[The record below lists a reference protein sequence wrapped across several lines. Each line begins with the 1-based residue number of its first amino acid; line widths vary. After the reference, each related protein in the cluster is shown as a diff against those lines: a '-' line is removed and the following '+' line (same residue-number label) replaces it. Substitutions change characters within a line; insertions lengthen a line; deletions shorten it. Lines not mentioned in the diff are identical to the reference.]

1 MFLQFLLLARLMSH
15 IVIGLVFGYL
25 YMNVGDKATAV
36 LGNYVYLYGT
46 ILLLVY
52 TGKMAVVLTC
62 K

>member
-1 MFLQFLLLARLMSH
+1 MLVARLISH
-15 IVIGLVFGYL
+15 LVIGMIFGYL
-25 YMNVGDKATAV
+25 YQHVGQRATTV

-46 ILLLVY
+46 TLLLVY